1 MKTGLVIAG
10 LLLCCTQ
17 AHANGNSSLNSELGH
32 FAGGLFTS
40 GAVTALSNHYLPQQ
54 DRVWNGFWL
63 PTTISTLEEFRE
75 FAVGDNTAGEALLD
89 ASCFAVGALIGSY
102 STDHYL
108 LTPTVH
114 KDGETG
120 HYFGVN
126 LAFRF

>member
-1 MKTGLVIAG
+1 MKTGLVISG
-10 LLLCCTQ
+10 LLLCCCQ

-32 FAGGLFTS
+32 FAGGLFTA
-40 GAVTALSNHYLPQQ
+40 GAVTALSGHYLPQQ
-54 DRVWNGFWL
+54 DRAQNGFWL
-63 PTTISTLEEFRE
+63 PTAVSTLEEFRE

-126 LAFRF
+126 LALRF